1 MLFRSSKTLLVMG
14 FSVNSKPVPVL
25 LKNSSGAV
33 ENHHCSTSRKEGR
46 NGQEHANRLT
56 GETVVAGVCGM
67 SVGLSALKEKSGSP
81 MLFPSPG
88 QILIDCQLCV
98 SRR

>member
-1 MLFRSSKTLLVMG
+1 MG
-14 FSVNSKPVPVL
+14 FSVNSKPVLVL

-56 GETVVAGVCGM
+56 GETVVVAGVCGV
-67 SVGLSALKEKSGSP
+67 SAGLSALKEKSGST

-98 SRR
+98 SRW